1 MARQLAK
8 AVFGLDG
15 DRSSPYLAVF
25 DTETL
30 YRWSW
35 RIRPIAFPVKGL
47 SAEVIQ
53 LPDMTALHGV
63 FQGPQNRIAGS
74 GKIVTWIA
82 EK

>member
-8 AVFGLDG
+8 AVFWLDG

-53 LPDMTALHGV
+53 LPGITALHGV
-63 FQGPQNRIAGS
+63 LQGPQNRIEGS

>member
-8 AVFGLDG
+8 AAFGLDG

-25 DTETL
+25 DAGSL
-30 YRWSW
+30 HRWSW

-53 LPDMTALHGV
+53 LPDMTALL
-63 FQGPQNRIAGS
+63 QGPQNRIAGS

>member
-1 MARQLAK
+1 MARQLAR
-8 AVFGLDG
+8 AAFGLDG
-15 DRSSPYLAVF
+15 NRSSPYLAVF
-25 DTETL
+25 DAGSL
-30 YRWSW
+30 HRWSW